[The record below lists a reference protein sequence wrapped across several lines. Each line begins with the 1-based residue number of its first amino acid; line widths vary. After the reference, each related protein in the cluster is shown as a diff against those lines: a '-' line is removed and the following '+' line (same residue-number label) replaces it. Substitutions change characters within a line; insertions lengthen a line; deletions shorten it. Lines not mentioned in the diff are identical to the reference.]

1 MAVAFIRPDPPRLS
15 QASDALRAIE
25 DRRMFSNFGP
35 VNAAFEQDMVAR
47 MFSGTGACLT
57 TCNATIGLMLA
68 IQQAIGP
75 RPKRTRYALMP
86 SFTFAAAAQ
95 AALWCGLTPLFCDI
109 DRRTWSACPR
119 DEARL
124 LAQHGDD
131 IAVLVPYATFGYDID
146 LARYEGLMARHRVP
160 VVVDAAASLG
170 TTAADGQGFGSGFSG
185 AVVFSMHAT
194 KAFSTGE
201 AGLIYSG
208 DETRIA
214 QLRQMCNFGFG
225 EPRIATM
232 PGLNGKLSE
241 VGALLCQ
248 ERLNSFDQTM
258 TRRAAI
264 MARYRAALPELA
276 FQPLPPGRQAHQF
289 GVGLLPAGFQDERG
303 AFLAALAAAGI
314 GQATYFSPHL
324 AQQSYLAENAVFGDL
339 PVTDDVAGRV
349 VCLPMF
355 DSMTEA
361 EADEVIAVVRRAMSG
376 LMARRGAGW
385 GIAAE

>member
-1 MAVAFIRPDPPRLS
+1 
-15 QASDALRAIE
+15 
-25 DRRMFSNFGP
+25 
-35 VNAAFEQDMVAR
+35 
-47 MFSGTGACLT
+47 
-57 TCNATIGLMLA
+57 
-68 IQQAIGP
+68 
-75 RPKRTRYALMP
+75 
-86 SFTFAAAAQ
+86 
-95 AALWCGLTPLFCDI
+95 
-109 DRRTWSACPR
+109 
-119 DEARL
+119 
-124 LAQHGDD
+124 
-131 IAVLVPYATFGYDID
+131 
-146 LARYEGLMARHRVP
+146 
-160 VVVDAAASLG
+160 
-170 TTAADGQGFGSGFSG
+170 
-185 AVVFSMHAT
+185 
-194 KAFSTGE
+194 
-201 AGLIYSG
+201 
-208 DETRIA
+208 
-214 QLRQMCNFGFG
+214 
-225 EPRIATM
+225 
-232 PGLNGKLSE
+232 
-241 VGALLCQ
+241 
-248 ERLNSFDQTM
+248 M